1 MSDLPDVTVAV
12 EPELVDK
19 PTACQMLG
27 GISVDQLEL
36 YMRNG
41 DITPKLAGKRVVF
54 LVKEVRRFGRELP
67 SWEPRKRA
75 AS

>member
-1 MSDLPDVTVAV
+1 MTDLPDVAV
-12 EPELVDK
+12 TIEPELVDK

-27 GISVDQLEL
+27 GISVDALER

-41 DITPKLAGKRVVF
+41 DIVPRLAGKRVVF
-54 LVKEVRRFGRELP
+54 RVDEVRRFARDLP
-67 SWEPRKRA
+67 SWEPRSA